1 MLVVRQADRKDSS
14 RSGRAQRDRLA
25 VMRAFIF
32 DRHRS
37 EAHPPPA
44 RHERRALR
52 PLGRARGRAAHL

>member
-1 MLVVRQADRKDSS
+1 
-14 RSGRAQRDRLA
+14 
-25 VMRAFIF
+25 MRAFIF